1 MDKILKA
8 LALVATC
15 LLATSFAMRGAVAAE
30 PVTLHWLEW
39 WDGEWG
45 ADTIDALTKK
55 FEDKTG
61 IKVER
66 TAVPWDSMYDLLVA
80 DAQGEGKFDVMGMEG
95 CCFLSGIDKLGGI
108 EPLGSYIDADKDFAA
123 GLTNPTPI
131 KWDGQPMMLNWYIMP
146 YSYVYNIDLFD
157 KAKLPPPK
165 TWDDVLVSA
174 KQLKATGV

>member
-1 MDKILKA
+1 MLGRVMQGLCLSAA
-8 LALVATC
+8 L
-15 LLATSFAMRGAVAAE
+15 SFVGTMTIGAAQAAE

-39 WDGEWG
+39 WDAEWG
-45 ADTIDALTKK
+45 VDVMDGLTKK

-108 EPLGSYIDADKDFAA
+108 EPLGTLLEADKDFAA
-123 GLTNPTPI
+123 RLTDLTPV
-131 KWDGQPMMLNWYIMP
+131 KWDGRADDAQLVHHALLLRVQHRPVREGQARAAQELERRSRQQPR
-146 YSYVYNIDLFD
+146 S
-157 KAKLPPPK
+157 
-165 TWDDVLVSA
+165 
-174 KQLKATGV
+174 